1 MFRVLCLW
9 LLSPAPLQFV
19 DSDNLLTNPRV
30 LNLMMAENLTLV
42 APMLES
48 RSLYSN
54 FWCGMT
60 PQVQLNSTLRPS
72 TNPDL
77 LISLPFFKTPSFM
90 SGLLQ
95 ANPRLPANQGVEAAR
110 LLPRSHGAQH
120 LPIGPASW
128 IQQGPGFLPPSP
140 RLQLGIWWHHSFCLL
155 GTSSRSV
162 WISLLAADHKRREM
176 PYGSFTVLNS
186 ELSMTSFMHL
196 QFFANFFIVQ
206 MFTVV

>member
-1 MFRVLCLW
+1 
-9 LLSPAPLQFV
+9 
-19 DSDNLLTNPRV
+19 
-30 LNLMMAENLTLV
+30 MMAENLTLV

-60 PQVQLNSTLRPS
+60 PQVQLNSTLCPS

-77 LISLPFFKTPSFM
+77 LSSLPFFFFLTPSFL

-120 LPIGPASW
+120 LPIGPAS
-128 IQQGPGFLPPSP
+128 
-140 RLQLGIWWHHSFCLL
+140 
-155 GTSSRSV
+155 
-162 WISLLAADHKRREM
+162 
-176 PYGSFTVLNS
+176 
-186 ELSMTSFMHL
+186 
-196 QFFANFFIVQ
+196 
-206 MFTVV
+206 